1 MRLPRNVICT
11 AVALI
16 LVSTP
21 IIGLRGEQD
30 QSNRAENT
38 STVPAKPHSLD
49 AQNATKALIE
59 LKPCEVLRYM
69 PLPPRT
75 QAIALDRR
83 GGLLVAAGGGLKDP
97 TLFEQ
102 KAWLN
107 GETQGSLSL
116 ISTNTGRDLRVFD
129 GSLGA
134 VFAVAL
140 SPDRKLVATGGRTGK
155 PVENGPSGGEVI
167 LWDVATKRERTTL
180 FGHTSWV
187 TSVAFSPDG
196 KLLATA
202 GLDHTVKVWDVLS
215 GKETVSF
222 PRQTD
227 DIGRVAFSAD
237 GRILV
242 TAMRYGGGVKLWDTR
257 NWTERAALADKA
269 DFWFDTVFSP
279 DSKILALTGGRRV
292 NKHRDVGEVKLLT
305 LVNGELE
312 TLFQRSGYIFSVA
325 FSPDGRRLAAVVDDR
340 TVVIWDLATK
350 NEIAVI
356 KRHIAS
362 GSDQVFFLTTRDEVA
377 FTSIAPSRVEIW
389 KIEQ

>member
-1 MRLPRNVICT
+1 MRVPKNVICST
-11 AVALI
+11 PALI
-16 LVSTP
+16 LVSTALV
-21 IIGLRGEQD
+21 GLRGEQD
-30 QSNRAENT
+30 HPKPAPNT
-38 STVPAKPHSLD
+38 STVPAKPHSAD
-49 AQNATKALIE
+49 AQNATKAVID
-59 LKPCEVLRYM
+59 LKPCAVLRYM
-69 PLPPRT
+69 PLPRRT

-83 GGLLVAAGGGLKDP
+83 GELLVAAGGGLRDP
-97 TLFEQ
+97 TPFEQ
-102 KAWLN
+102 KAWPN
-107 GETQGSLSL
+107 GQTKGSLSL

-129 GSLGA
+129 GSFGA

-155 PVENGPSGGEVI
+155 PVENGPKGGEVI

-196 KLLATA
+196 KLLATG
-202 GLDHTVKVWDVLS
+202 GLDRMVKVWDVPS
-215 GKETVSF
+215 GKETVSL
-222 PRQTD
+222 PHQTD
-227 DIGRVAFSAD
+227 EIGRVIFSSD
-237 GRILV
+237 GQVLA

-279 DSKILALTGGRRV
+279 DSKILALAGGRRV

-362 GSDQVFFLTTRDEVA
+362 GSDQVFFLPTRDEVA
-377 FTSIAPSRVEIW
+377 FTSIAPSRIEIW